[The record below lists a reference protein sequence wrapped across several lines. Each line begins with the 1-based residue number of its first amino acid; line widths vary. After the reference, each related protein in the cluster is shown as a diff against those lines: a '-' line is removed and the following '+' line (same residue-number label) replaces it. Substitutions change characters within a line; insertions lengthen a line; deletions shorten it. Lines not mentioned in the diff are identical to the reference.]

1 MQKPLAGKTAIVT
14 GGLRGI
20 GRAIARRLH
29 DDGADVAIWDIG
41 IDAHSA
47 EGLDFTPRHFKVVDV
62 ADLPSVEAAYIETKS
77 VMRSID
83 ILINNAGINGPVE
96 PVQDYPIEAWHKV
109 LAVDLTGVFYCT
121 RTVLDDFVG
130 RGSGRIVNISSI
142 AGKEG
147 MPGISGYAAAKAGVI
162 GFTKSVARELATTGV
177 LVNAVAPVIAET
189 ELFNEMTPEH
199 ISSSKARIPMGRPVT
214 VEEIA
219 ALVSWIAGPDCSFST
234 GFTFDISGGRATY

>member
-14 GGLRGI
+14 GGARGI
-20 GRAIARRLH
+20 GRAIAHRLH
-29 DDGADVAIWDIG
+29 DDGAEVAIWDIG
-41 IDAHSA
+41 IHAHSA
-47 EGLDFTPRHFKVVDV
+47 EGLDFTPRHLNVVDV

-96 PVQDYPIEAWHKV
+96 PVQDYPIDAWHKV

-121 RTVLDDFVG
+121 RTVLKDFID
-130 RGSGRIVNISSI
+130 RGSGRIVNISSM

-147 MPGISGYAAAKAGVI
+147 MPGIAAYAAAKAGVI
-162 GFTKSVARELATTGV
+162 GFTKSVARELASTGV

-189 ELFNEMTPEH
+189 DLFNEMTPEH
-199 ISSSKARIPMGRPVT
+199 ISSAMARIPMGRPVT
-214 VEEIA
+214 VEEVA
-219 ALVSWIAGPDCSFST
+219 ALVGWIAGPDCTFST